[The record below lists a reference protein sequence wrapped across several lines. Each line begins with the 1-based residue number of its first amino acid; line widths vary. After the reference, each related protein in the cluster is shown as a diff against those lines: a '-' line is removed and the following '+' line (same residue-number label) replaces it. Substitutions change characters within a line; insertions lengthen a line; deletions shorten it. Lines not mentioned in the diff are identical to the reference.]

1 MHVCAIMLGDATM
14 ELIAVGVMHTVCF
27 VFLLKIMEL
36 LPGGIVAGGGGHGA
50 RLPVEGHF
58 NAEILGIL
66 GALEAEKWKE

>member
-36 LPGGIVAGGGGHGA
+36 LPGGIVAGGGGAWSPFACG
-50 RLPVEGHF
+50 RTF
-58 NAEILGIL
+58 
-66 GALEAEKWKE
+66 